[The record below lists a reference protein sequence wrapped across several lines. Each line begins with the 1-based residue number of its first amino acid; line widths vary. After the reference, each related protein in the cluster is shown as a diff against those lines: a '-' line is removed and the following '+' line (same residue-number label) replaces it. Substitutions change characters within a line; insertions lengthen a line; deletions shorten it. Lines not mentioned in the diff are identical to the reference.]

1 MPFEVFPTSTK
12 IEIDPK
18 ESVSQF
24 PENHKKFKLLKFQKN
39 LIFILKIDK
48 KIQISIFKIKNI

>member
-18 ESVSQF
+18 EFVSRI

-48 KIQISIFKIKNI
+48 KIKISVFKIKNI